1 MGTLRVALYGFG
13 DRRRMQIL
21 IPLVAKRKI
30 LFTSMGVSEVIGRVR
45 AQEGVDGKPEFPAQA
60 WNL

>member
-1 MGTLRVALYGFG
+1 
-13 DRRRMQIL
+13 
-21 IPLVAKRKI
+21 
-30 LFTSMGVSEVIGRVR
+30 MGVSEVIGRVR